1 MGSRIKNFWSRLRYT
16 YVESFLSLS
25 RGFKVVILDNV
36 LEYATSPGWF
46 SIYMKKDVGA
56 TDEQIGL
63 VGAVRDFSRLVLNL
77 PGGLVGAKVKDKKRL
92 YLLSIL
98 LTILSYLT
106 AYLAKDWKWLILM
119 SLVGSLYALLSPGM
133 EVLIRDVTSE
143 VTRATDFAIRDTVLS
158 VVGMVN
164 SPVMGVLADQIGLR
178 PLFLIGAVGACI
190 SFFLFLKL
198 FPKLEKGKEDTT
210 EERRKPETEI
220 EKPSKMEV
228 LEILFRG
235 KTWRAYVGL
244 LFMGTTWRLF
254 VVGLYPFTSIY
265 LYETIGWTFTF
276 FGFYELVHSVMILTL
291 RIPAG
296 KMVDKYG
303 TRPFIFLCMA
313 AASIQWFLMAH
324 VTNMYLIAAIYLIQ
338 EIAGTGH
345 MVAVPKLW
353 YAAIP
358 RKIFP
363 MGAAIRNM
371 AYGLT
376 AAIGAL
382 LGAYMWSHLGPQPS
396 FYIMAGTYLLHVS
409 TVLFLI
415 KEPERPQG

>member
-1 MGSRIKNFWSRLRYT
+1 M
-16 YVESFLSLS
+16 
-25 RGFKVVILDNV
+25 
-36 LEYATSPGWF
+36 EYATSPGWF
-46 SIYMKKDVGA
+46 SIYMKKDLRA
-56 TDEQIGL
+56 TDQQIGL
-63 VGAVRDFSRLVLNL
+63 IGAVRDFSRLLLNL
-77 PGGLVGAKVKDKKRL
+77 PGGLVGTRVKDKKRL
-92 YLLSIL
+92 YLFSIL
-98 LTILSYLT
+98 LSVLSYVI
-106 AYLAKDWKWLILM
+106 AYLARDWKWLILM

-143 VTRATDFAIRDTVLS
+143 VTRATDFAIRDTILS
-158 VVGMVN
+158 VVGMIN

-178 PLFLIGAVGACI
+178 PLFLIGAAGAFI

-198 FPKLEKGKEDTT
+198 FPKLEKEKGDRT
-210 EERRKPETEI
+210 EEIKKEKSEV
-220 EKPSKMEV
+220 EKPSRMEV
-228 LEILFRG
+228 LKILFRG
-235 KTWRAYVGL
+235 ETWRAYVGL
-244 LFMGTTWRLF
+244 MLMGTTWRLF

-276 FGFYELVHSVMILTL
+276 FGFYELIHSVMILTL

-358 RKIFP
+358 RRIFA
-363 MGAAIRNM
+363 MGAAIRNT
-371 AYGLT
+371 AYGVSAT
-376 AAIGAL
+376 IGAL
-382 LGAYMWSHLGPQPS
+382 LGAYMWSNLGPKPS
-396 FYIMAGTYLLHVS
+396 FYIMAATYVLHAS
-409 TVLFLI
+409 IVLFLI
-415 KEPERPQG
+415 KEPERAKG